1 MKRVFCIFIYV
12 VFSILKGVSAE
23 MPDTLNHYGL
33 QAVEIRGKRL
43 RSQLREI
50 EGTSIISM
58 SLMDEMPH
66 ILGNADPLHYAQLL
80 PGVQTNSEYDAG
92 LHIQGCDN
100 SHNYVSLGG
109 APIYNAAHL
118 LGFFSIFN
126 AGHFTE
132 MSLQKSPVSA
142 SFPNRLGGRVDML
155 TPTWLAAEDSLSVGA
170 VHGELSVGP
179 MSSQGTLRLPVG
191 KRSLL
196 LLSARTAYLNLLYS
210 KWLEVDGDEVKYDFS
225 DYNLSYI
232 TQLDDANVLKF
243 EGYWGYDNMK
253 IGQASHGLQ
262 GKLKWNNTMAAL
274 HWYSRSKDGLEE
286 RKKDW
291 SMEQMVYYSRYAN
304 RLNVDEY
311 SFQVGMRSFIFDLG
325 YKGNFSWG
333 RWSVGAEVIRHQLLP
348 QDVGITGNLA
358 NYQTNAQHQQATE
371 TSAYLQYCQPLGEK
385 LLMEM
390 GARVSGYH
398 CQKSFYRVMPH
409 LKFNYDL
416 SQSAKLNLNLGI
428 RNQYLFQTGFSSAG
442 LPTEFWFAADQ
453 NHRPQYAYHAALQ
466 GEFWFAEKEYRLSV
480 ETYYKWLM
488 NQIENNS
495 NMFDILFSS
504 YSFDGSLLHGKGYN
518 YGLNLLLEKRRGKL
532 TGWLSGSLGRAMR
545 KFDGE
550 QYQGWYPAGHE
561 RIYELNAVATY
572 RINRRVS
579 LGTTY
584 VLASGTPYTKVNYA
598 YLMSGNLVTEY
609 GPHNGGRVK
618 PYMRLD
624 LSASYDFATK
634 GSIRSG
640 INFSLYNVTMHGN
653 DLFYRIKVYDNHVR
667 YNGFKFLMPI
677 MPSLNYYCKF

>member
-12 VFSILKGVSAE
+12 VFGILKGVSAE
-23 MPDTLNHYGL
+23 MTDTLNHYGL
-33 QAVEIRGKRL
+33 QDVEIRGKRL

-109 APIYNAAHL
+109 APVYNAAHL

-196 LLSARTAYLNLLYS
+196 LLSARAAYLNLLYS

-243 EGYWGYDNMK
+243 EGYWGYDKMK
-253 IGQASHGLQ
+253 VGQASHGLQ
-262 GKLKWNNTMAAL
+262 GKLKWNNTMVAL
-274 HWYSRSKDGLEE
+274 HWYSRSNDGLEE

-325 YKGNFSWG
+325 YKGNFSCG

-358 NYQTNAQHQQATE
+358 NYQTDAQHQQATE
-371 TSAYLQYCQPLGEK
+371 TSAYLQYCQPLGEN
-385 LLMEM
+385 LLMEL

-677 MPSLNYYCKF
+677 MPSINYYCKF

>member
-12 VFSILKGVSAE
+12 VFGILKGVSAE
-23 MPDTLNHYGL
+23 MTDTLNHYGL
-33 QAVEIRGKRL
+33 QDVEIRGKRL

-109 APIYNAAHL
+109 APVYNAAHL

-179 MSSQGTLRLPVG
+179 MSSQGTLRLPIG

-196 LLSARTAYLNLLYS
+196 LLSARAAYLNLLYS

-232 TQLDDANVLKF
+232 TQLDDANVLKI
-243 EGYWGYDNMK
+243 EGYWGYDKMK

-274 HWYSRSKDGLEE
+274 HWYSRSKHGENE
-286 RKKDW
+286 GRKDW
-291 SMEQMVYYSRYAN
+291 LMEQMVYYSRYAN
-304 RLNVDEY
+304 RLNLNEY
-311 SFQVGMRSFIFDLG
+311 SFQLGMRSFIFDLG
-325 YKGNFSWG
+325 YKGNFSCG
-333 RWSVGAEVIRHQLLP
+333 RWRMGAEVVRHQLLP
-348 QDVGITGNLA
+348 QDIGISGNLA
-358 NYQTNAQHQQATE
+358 NYQTDTQHQQSMEA
-371 TSAYLQYCQPLGEK
+371 SAYLQYCQPLGEN
-385 LLMEM
+385 LLMEL

-532 TGWLSGSLGRAMR
+532 TGWLSASLGRAMR
-545 KFDGE
+545 KFDGA

-624 LSASYDFATK
+624 LSVSYDLATK
-634 GSIRSG
+634 GKVRSG

-677 MPSLNYYCKF
+677 MPSINYYCKF

>member
-12 VFSILKGVSAE
+12 VFGILKGVSAE
-23 MPDTLNHYGL
+23 MTDTLNHYGL

-109 APIYNAAHL
+109 APVYNAAHL

-179 MSSQGTLRLPVG
+179 MSSQGTLRLPIG

-196 LLSARTAYLNLLYS
+196 LLSARAAYLNLLYS

-232 TQLDDANVLKF
+232 TQLDDANVLKI

-274 HWYSRSKDGLEE
+274 HWYSRSKHGENE
-286 RKKDW
+286 RRKNW
-291 SMEQMVYYSRYAN
+291 QMEQMVYYSRYAN
-304 RLNVDEY
+304 RLNLNEY

-325 YKGNFSWG
+325 YKGNFSLG
-333 RWSVGAEVIRHQLLP
+333 RWRMGAEVVRHQLLP
-348 QDVGITGNLA
+348 QDIGITGNLA
-358 NYQTNAQHQQATE
+358 NYQTDAHHQLATE
-371 TSAYLQYCQPLGEK
+371 ASVYLQYCQPLGEN
-385 LLMEM
+385 LLMEL

-416 SQSAKLNLNLGI
+416 SPSAKLNLNLGI

-442 LPTEFWFAADQ
+442 LPTEFWFAANQ
-453 NHRPQYAYHAALQ
+453 NHRPQYACHAALQ

-579 LGTTY
+579 LGSTY

-609 GPHNGGRVK
+609 GPHNGDRVK

-624 LSASYDFATK
+624 LSVSYDFATK
-634 GSIRSG
+634 GKVRSG

-667 YNGFKFLMPI
+667 YNAFKFLMPI
-677 MPSLNYYCKF
+677 MPSINYYCKF

>member
-1 MKRVFCIFIYV
+1 MKRVSCIFIYV
-12 VFSILKGVSAE
+12 VFGILKGVSAE
-23 MPDTLNHYGL
+23 MTDTLNHYGL
-33 QAVEIRGKRL
+33 QTVEIRGKRL

-50 EGTSIISM
+50 EGSSIISM

-132 MSLQKSPVSA
+132 MSLLKSPVSA

-155 TPTWLAAEDSLSVGA
+155 TPTWLAAEDSLWTGA

-179 MSSQGTLRLPVG
+179 MSSQGTLRFPVG

-196 LLSARTAYLNLLYS
+196 LLSARAAYLNLLYS

-232 TQLDDANVLKF
+232 TQLDDANVLKI

-262 GKLKWNNTMAAL
+262 GKLKWDNTMAAL
-274 HWYSRSKDGLEE
+274 HWYSRSKNGLDE
-286 RKKDW
+286 RGKVW

-333 RWSVGAEVIRHQLLP
+333 RWRMGAEVVRHQLLP
-348 QDVGITGNLA
+348 QDIGITGNLA
-358 NYQTNAQHQQATE
+358 NYQTDAQHQQAAE
-371 TSAYLQYCQPLGEK
+371 TSAYLQYSQPLGEK

-409 LKFNYDL
+409 LKFNCDL
-416 SQSAKLNLNLGI
+416 SPSAKLNLNLGI

-442 LPTEFWFAADQ
+442 LPTEFWFAADK
-453 NHRPQYAYHAALQ
+453 NHRPQYACHAALQ

-545 KFDGE
+545 KFDGA

-579 LGTTY
+579 LGATY
-584 VLASGTPYTKVNYA
+584 VLASGTPYTNVNYA

-609 GPHNGGRVK
+609 GPHNGSRVK

-624 LSASYDFATK
+624 LSVSYDFATK
-634 GSIRSG
+634 GSVRSG

-667 YNGFKFLMPI
+667 YNAFKFLMPI
-677 MPSLNYYCKF
+677 MPSINYYCKF

>member
-12 VFSILKGVSAE
+12 VFGILKGVSAE
-23 MPDTLNHYGL
+23 MTDTLNHYGL

-109 APIYNAAHL
+109 APVYNAAHL

-155 TPTWLAAEDSLSVGA
+155 TPTWLAAEDSLWMGG

-179 MSSQGTLRLPVG
+179 MSSQGTLRLPIS

-196 LLSARTAYLNLLYS
+196 LLSARAAYLNLLYS

-232 TQLDDANVLKF
+232 TQLDDANVLKI
-243 EGYWGYDNMK
+243 EGYWGYDKMK
-253 IGQASHGLQ
+253 IGQASYGLQ
-262 GKLKWNNTMAAL
+262 GKLKWDNTMAAL
-274 HWYSRSKDGLEE
+274 HWYSRSKDGLNEGG
-286 RKKDW
+286 KDW

-304 RLNVDEY
+304 RLNVGEY

-333 RWSVGAEVIRHQLLP
+333 RWRMGAEVVRHQLLP
-348 QDVGITGNLA
+348 QDIGITGNLA
-358 NYQTNAQHQQATE
+358 NYQTDAHHQLATE
-371 TSAYLQYCQPLGEK
+371 ASVYLQYCQPLGEK

-416 SQSAKLNLNLGI
+416 SPSAKLNLNLGI

-442 LPTEFWFAADQ
+442 LPTEFWFAANQ

-466 GEFWFAEKEYRLSV
+466 GEFWFAEKKYRLSV

-579 LGTTY
+579 LGSTY

-609 GPHNGGRVK
+609 GPHNGDRVK

-624 LSASYDFATK
+624 LSVSYDFATK
-634 GSIRSG
+634 GKVRSG

-667 YNGFKFLMPI
+667 YNAFKFLMPI
-677 MPSLNYYCKF
+677 MPSINYYCKF

>member
-12 VFSILKGVSAE
+12 VFGILKGVSAE
-23 MPDTLNHYGL
+23 MTDTLNHYGL

-43 RSQLREI
+43 RSPLREI
-50 EGTSIISM
+50 EGSSIISM
-58 SLMDEMPH
+58 SFMDEMPH

-109 APIYNAAHL
+109 APVYNAAHL

-196 LLSARTAYLNLLYS
+196 LLSARAAYLNLLYS

-232 TQLDDANVLKF
+232 TQLDDANVLKI

-253 IGQASHGLQ
+253 IGQASYGLQ
-262 GKLKWNNTMAAL
+262 GKLKWDNTMAAL
-274 HWYSRSKDGLEE
+274 HWYSRSKDGLNEGG
-286 RKKDW
+286 KDW

-304 RLNVDEY
+304 RLNVGEY

-333 RWSVGAEVIRHQLLP
+333 RWRMGAEVVRHQLLP
-348 QDVGITGNLA
+348 QDIGITGNLA
-358 NYQTNAQHQQATE
+358 NYQTDAHHQLATE
-371 TSAYLQYCQPLGEK
+371 ASVYLQYCQPLGEK

-416 SQSAKLNLNLGI
+416 SPSAKLNLNLGI

-442 LPTEFWFAADQ
+442 LPTEFWFAANQ

-550 QYQGWYPAGHE
+550 QYQEWYPAGHE

-579 LGTTY
+579 LGSTY

-609 GPHNGGRVK
+609 GPHNGDRVK

-624 LSASYDFATK
+624 LSVSYDFATK
-634 GSIRSG
+634 GKVRSG

-667 YNGFKFLMPI
+667 YNAFKFLMPI
-677 MPSLNYYCKF
+677 MPSINYYCKF

>member
-12 VFSILKGVSAE
+12 VFGILKGVSAE
-23 MPDTLNHYGL
+23 MTDTLNHYGL

-155 TPTWLAAEDSLSVGA
+155 TPTWLAAEDSLWMGG

-196 LLSARTAYLNLLYS
+196 LLSARAAYLNLLYS

-232 TQLDDANVLKF
+232 TQLDDANVLKI

-253 IGQASHGLQ
+253 IGQASYGLQ

-274 HWYSRSKDGLEE
+274 HWYSRSKDGLNEGG
-286 RKKDW
+286 KDW

-304 RLNVDEY
+304 RLNVGEY

-325 YKGNFSWG
+325 YKGNFSLG
-333 RWSVGAEVIRHQLLP
+333 RWRMGAEVVRHQLLP
-348 QDVGITGNLA
+348 QDIGITGNLA
-358 NYQTNAQHQQATE
+358 NYQTDAHHQLATE
-371 TSAYLQYCQPLGEK
+371 ASAYLQYCQPLGEN
-385 LLMEM
+385 LLMEL

-453 NHRPQYAYHAALQ
+453 NHRPQYACHAALQ

-550 QYQGWYPAGHE
+550 QYQGWFPAGHE
-561 RIYELNAVATY
+561 RIYELNTVATY

-579 LGTTY
+579 LGATY
-584 VLASGTPYTKVNYA
+584 VLASGTPYTNVNYA

-609 GPHNGGRVK
+609 GPHNGSRVK

-624 LSASYDFATK
+624 LSVSYDFATK
-634 GSIRSG
+634 GSVRSG

-667 YNGFKFLMPI
+667 YNAFKFLMPI
-677 MPSLNYYCKF
+677 MPSINYYCKF

>member
-12 VFSILKGVSAE
+12 VFGILKGVSAE
-23 MPDTLNHYGL
+23 MTDTLNHYGL

-43 RSQLREI
+43 RSPLREI
-50 EGTSIISM
+50 EGSSIISM
-58 SLMDEMPH
+58 SFMDEMPH

-179 MSSQGTLRLPVG
+179 MSSQGTLRLPIG

-196 LLSARTAYLNLLYS
+196 LLSARAAYLNLLYS

-232 TQLDDANVLKF
+232 TQLDDANVLKI
-243 EGYWGYDNMK
+243 EGYWGYDKMK

-274 HWYSRSKDGLEE
+274 HWYSRSKHGENE
-286 RKKDW
+286 RRKNW
-291 SMEQMVYYSRYAN
+291 QMEQMVYYSRYAN
-304 RLNVDEY
+304 RLNVGEY

-333 RWSVGAEVIRHQLLP
+333 RWRMGAEVVRHQLLP
-348 QDVGITGNLA
+348 QDIGISGNLA
-358 NYQTNAQHQQATE
+358 NYQTDTQHQLATE
-371 TSAYLQYCQPLGEK
+371 ASAYLQYCQPLGEN
-385 LLMEM
+385 LLMEL

-416 SQSAKLNLNLGI
+416 SPSAKLNLNLGI

-442 LPTEFWFAADQ
+442 LPTEFWFAANQ

-579 LGTTY
+579 LGSTY

-609 GPHNGGRVK
+609 GPHNGDRVK

-624 LSASYDFATK
+624 LSVSYDFATK
-634 GSIRSG
+634 GKVRRG

-667 YNGFKFLMPI
+667 YNAFKFLMPI
-677 MPSLNYYCKF
+677 MPSINYYCKF

>member
-12 VFSILKGVSAE
+12 VFGILKGVSAE
-23 MPDTLNHYGL
+23 MTDTLNHYGL
-33 QAVEIRGKRL
+33 QAVEIRGKLL

-109 APIYNAAHL
+109 APVYNAAHL

-126 AGHFTE
+126 AGHFSE

-155 TPTWLAAEDSLSVGA
+155 TPTWLAAEDSLSVGT

-179 MSSQGTLRLPVG
+179 MSSQGTLRLPIG

-196 LLSARTAYLNLLYS
+196 LLSARAAYLNLLYS

-232 TQLDDANVLKF
+232 TQLDDANVLKI
-243 EGYWGYDNMK
+243 EGYWGYDKMK

-274 HWYSRSKDGLEE
+274 HWYSRSKHGENE
-286 RKKDW
+286 RRKNW
-291 SMEQMVYYSRYAN
+291 QMEQMVYYSRYAN
-304 RLNVDEY
+304 RLNVGEY

-333 RWSVGAEVIRHQLLP
+333 RWRMGAEVVRHQLLP
-348 QDVGITGNLA
+348 QDIGITGNLA
-358 NYQTNAQHQQATE
+358 NYQTDAHHQLATE
-371 TSAYLQYCQPLGEK
+371 ASVYLQYCQPLGEN
-385 LLMEM
+385 LLMEL

-416 SQSAKLNLNLGI
+416 SPSAKLNLNLGI

-442 LPTEFWFAADQ
+442 LPTEFWFAANQ

-579 LGTTY
+579 LGSTY

-609 GPHNGGRVK
+609 GPHNGDRVK

-624 LSASYDFATK
+624 LSVSYDFATK
-634 GSIRSG
+634 GKVRSG

-667 YNGFKFLMPI
+667 YNAFKFLMPI
-677 MPSLNYYCKF
+677 MPSINYYCKF

>member
-12 VFSILKGVSAE
+12 VFGILKGVSAE
-23 MPDTLNHYGL
+23 MTDTLNHYGL

-66 ILGNADPLHYAQLL
+66 ILGTADPLHYAQLL

-109 APIYNAAHL
+109 APVYNAAHL

-126 AGHFTE
+126 AGHFSE

-155 TPTWLAAEDSLSVGA
+155 TPTWLAAEDSLSVGT

-179 MSSQGTLRLPVG
+179 MSSQGTLRLPIS

-196 LLSARTAYLNLLYS
+196 LLSARAAYLNLLYS

-232 TQLDDANVLKF
+232 TQLDDANVLKI
-243 EGYWGYDNMK
+243 EGYWGYDKMK

-274 HWYSRSKDGLEE
+274 HWYSRSKHGENE
-286 RKKDW
+286 RRKNW
-291 SMEQMVYYSRYAN
+291 QMEQMVYYSRYAN
-304 RLNVDEY
+304 RLNLNEY
-311 SFQVGMRSFIFDLG
+311 SFQVGMRSFVFDLG

-333 RWSVGAEVIRHQLLP
+333 RWRMGAEVVRHQLLP
-348 QDVGITGNLA
+348 QDIGISGNLA
-358 NYQTNAQHQQATE
+358 NYQTDTQHQLATE
-371 TSAYLQYCQPLGEK
+371 ASAYLQYCQPLGEN
-385 LLMEM
+385 LLMEL

-416 SQSAKLNLNLGI
+416 SPSAKLNLNLGI

-442 LPTEFWFAADQ
+442 LPTEFWFAANQ

-550 QYQGWYPAGHE
+550 QYQKWYPAGHE

-579 LGTTY
+579 LGSTY

-609 GPHNGGRVK
+609 GPHNGDRVK

-624 LSASYDFATK
+624 LSVSYDFATK
-634 GSIRSG
+634 GSVRSG

-667 YNGFKFLMPI
+667 YNAFKFLMPI
-677 MPSLNYYCKF
+677 MPSINYYCKF

>member
-12 VFSILKGVSAE
+12 VFGILKGVSAE
-23 MPDTLNHYGL
+23 MTDTLNHYGL
-33 QAVEIRGKRL
+33 QDVEIRGKRL

-109 APIYNAAHL
+109 APVYNAAHL

-179 MSSQGTLRLPVG
+179 MSSQGTLRLPIG

-196 LLSARTAYLNLLYS
+196 LLSARAAYLNLLYS

-232 TQLDDANVLKF
+232 TQLDDANVLKI
-243 EGYWGYDNMK
+243 EGYWGYDKMK

-274 HWYSRSKDGLEE
+274 HWYSRSKHGENE
-286 RKKDW
+286 RRKNW
-291 SMEQMVYYSRYAN
+291 QMEQMVYYSRYAN
-304 RLNVDEY
+304 RLNLNEY

-325 YKGNFSWG
+325 YKGNFSCE
-333 RWSVGAEVIRHQLLP
+333 RWSMGAEVVRHQLLP
-348 QDVGITGNLA
+348 QDIGISGNLA
-358 NYQTNAQHQQATE
+358 NYQTDTQHQQSMEA
-371 TSAYLQYCQPLGEK
+371 SAYLQYCQPLGEN
-385 LLMEM
+385 LLMEL

-453 NHRPQYAYHAALQ
+453 NHRPQYACHAALQ

-579 LGTTY
+579 LGSTY

-609 GPHNGGRVK
+609 GPHNGDRVK

-624 LSASYDFATK
+624 LSVSYDFATK
-634 GSIRSG
+634 GKVRSG

-667 YNGFKFLMPI
+667 YNAFKFLMPI
-677 MPSLNYYCKF
+677 MPSINYYCKF

>member
-12 VFSILKGVSAE
+12 VFGILKGVSAE
-23 MPDTLNHYGL
+23 MTDTLNHYGL

-109 APIYNAAHL
+109 APVYNAAHL

-126 AGHFTE
+126 AGHFSE

-179 MSSQGTLRLPVG
+179 MSSQGTLRLPIG

-196 LLSARTAYLNLLYS
+196 LLSARAAYLNLLYS

-232 TQLDDANVLKF
+232 TQLDDANVLKI

-253 IGQASHGLQ
+253 IGQASYGLQ
-262 GKLKWNNTMAAL
+262 GKLKWDNTMAAL
-274 HWYSRSKDGLEE
+274 HWYSRSKDGLNEGG
-286 RKKDW
+286 KDW

-304 RLNVDEY
+304 RLNVGEY

-325 YKGNFSWG
+325 YKGNFSLG
-333 RWSVGAEVIRHQLLP
+333 RWRMGAEVVRHQLLP
-348 QDVGITGNLA
+348 QDIGITGNLA
-358 NYQTNAQHQQATE
+358 NYQTDAHHQLATE
-371 TSAYLQYCQPLGEK
+371 ASVYLQYCQPLGEN
-385 LLMEM
+385 LLMEL

-416 SQSAKLNLNLGI
+416 SPSAKLNLNLGI

-442 LPTEFWFAADQ
+442 LPTEFWFAANQ

-579 LGTTY
+579 LGSTY

-609 GPHNGGRVK
+609 GPHNGDRVK

-624 LSASYDFATK
+624 LSVSYDFATK
-634 GSIRSG
+634 GKVRSG

-667 YNGFKFLMPI
+667 YNAFKFLMPI
-677 MPSLNYYCKF
+677 MPSINYYCKF

>member
-12 VFSILKGVSAE
+12 VFGILKGVSAE
-23 MPDTLNHYGL
+23 MTDTLNHYGL

-109 APIYNAAHL
+109 APVYNAAHL

-126 AGHFTE
+126 AGHFSE

-155 TPTWLAAEDSLSVGA
+155 TPTWLAAEDSLSVGT

-179 MSSQGTLRLPVG
+179 MSSQGTLRLPIS

-196 LLSARTAYLNLLYS
+196 LLSARAAYLNLLYS

-232 TQLDDANVLKF
+232 TQLDDANVLKI

-253 IGQASHGLQ
+253 IGQASYGLQ
-262 GKLKWNNTMAAL
+262 GKLKWDNTMAAL
-274 HWYSRSKDGLEE
+274 HWYSRSKDGLNEGG
-286 RKKDW
+286 KDW

-304 RLNVDEY
+304 RLNVGEY

-333 RWSVGAEVIRHQLLP
+333 RWRMGAEVVRHQLLP
-348 QDVGITGNLA
+348 QDIGITGNLA
-358 NYQTNAQHQQATE
+358 NYQTDAHHQLATE
-371 TSAYLQYCQPLGEK
+371 ASVYLQYCQPLGEK

-416 SQSAKLNLNLGI
+416 SPSAKLNLNLGI

-442 LPTEFWFAADQ
+442 LPTEFWFAADK

-550 QYQGWYPAGHE
+550 QYQEWYPAGHE

-579 LGTTY
+579 LGSTY

-609 GPHNGGRVK
+609 GPHNGDRVK

-624 LSASYDFATK
+624 LSVSYDFATK
-634 GSIRSG
+634 GKVRSG

-667 YNGFKFLMPI
+667 YNAFKFLMPI
-677 MPSLNYYCKF
+677 MPSINYYCKF

>member
-12 VFSILKGVSAE
+12 VFGILKGVSAE
-23 MPDTLNHYGL
+23 MTDTLNHYGL

-109 APIYNAAHL
+109 APVYNAAHL

-179 MSSQGTLRLPVG
+179 MSSQGTLRLPIG

-196 LLSARTAYLNLLYS
+196 LLSARAAYLNLLYS

-232 TQLDDANVLKF
+232 TQLDDANVLKI

-253 IGQASHGLQ
+253 IGQASYGLQ
-262 GKLKWNNTMAAL
+262 GKLKWDNTMAAL
-274 HWYSRSKDGLEE
+274 HWYSRSKDGLNEGG
-286 RKKDW
+286 KDW

-304 RLNVDEY
+304 RLSVGEY

-333 RWSVGAEVIRHQLLP
+333 RWRMGAEVVRHQLLP
-348 QDVGITGNLA
+348 QDIGISGNLA
-358 NYQTNAQHQQATE
+358 NYQTDTQHQQSMEA
-371 TSAYLQYCQPLGEK
+371 SAYLQYCQPLGEN
-385 LLMEM
+385 LLMEL

-416 SQSAKLNLNLGI
+416 SPSAKLNLNLGI

-550 QYQGWYPAGHE
+550 QYQEWYPAGHE

-579 LGTTY
+579 LGATY

-609 GPHNGGRVK
+609 GPHNGDRVK

-624 LSASYDFATK
+624 LSVSYDFATK
-634 GSIRSG
+634 GSVRSG

-667 YNGFKFLMPI
+667 YNAFKFLMPI
-677 MPSLNYYCKF
+677 MPSINYYCKF

>member
-1 MKRVFCIFIYV
+1 MT
-12 VFSILKGVSAE
+12 
-23 MPDTLNHYGL
+23 DTLNHYGL

-196 LLSARTAYLNLLYS
+196 LLSARAAYLNLLYS

-274 HWYSRSKDGLEE
+274 HWNSRSKDGLEE

-371 TSAYLQYCQPLGEK
+371 TSAYLQYCQPLGEN
-385 LLMEM
+385 LLMEL

>member
-12 VFSILKGVSAE
+12 VFGMLKGVSAE
-23 MPDTLNHYGL
+23 MTDTLNHYGL
-33 QAVEIRGKRL
+33 QTVEIRGKRL
-43 RSQLREI
+43 RSPLREI
-50 EGTSIISM
+50 EGSSIISM
-58 SLMDEMPH
+58 SFMDEMPH

-109 APIYNAAHL
+109 APVYNAAHL

-196 LLSARTAYLNLLYS
+196 LLSARAAYLNLLYS

-232 TQLDDANVLKF
+232 TQLDDANVLKI

-253 IGQASHGLQ
+253 IGQASYGLQ
-262 GKLKWNNTMAAL
+262 GKLKWDNTMAAL
-274 HWYSRSKDGLEE
+274 HWYSRSKDGLNEGG
-286 RKKDW
+286 KDW

-304 RLNVDEY
+304 RLNVGEY

-333 RWSVGAEVIRHQLLP
+333 RWRMGAEVVRHQLLP
-348 QDVGITGNLA
+348 QDIGITGNLA
-358 NYQTNAQHQQATE
+358 NYQTDAHHQLATE
-371 TSAYLQYCQPLGEK
+371 ASVYLQYCQPLGEK

-416 SQSAKLNLNLGI
+416 SPSAKLNLNLGI

-442 LPTEFWFAADQ
+442 LPTEFWFAADK

-545 KFDGE
+545 KFDGA

-579 LGTTY
+579 LGSTY
-584 VLASGTPYTKVNYA
+584 VLASGTPYTNVNYA

-609 GPHNGGRVK
+609 GPHNGSRVK

-624 LSASYDFATK
+624 LSVSYDFATK
-634 GSIRSG
+634 GSVRSG

-667 YNGFKFLMPI
+667 YNAFKFLMPI
-677 MPSLNYYCKF
+677 MPSINYYCKF

>member
-1 MKRVFCIFIYV
+1 MKRVFCILIYV
-12 VFSILKGVSAE
+12 VFGILKGVSAE
-23 MPDTLNHYGL
+23 MTDTLNHYGL
-33 QAVEIRGKRL
+33 QTVEIRGKRL
-43 RSQLREI
+43 RSPLREI
-50 EGTSIISM
+50 EGSSIISM
-58 SLMDEMPH
+58 SFMDEMPH

-132 MSLQKSPVSA
+132 MSLLKSPVSA

-155 TPTWLAAEDSLSVGA
+155 TPTWLAAEDSLWTGA

-196 LLSARTAYLNLLYS
+196 LLSARAAYLNLLYS

-262 GKLKWNNTMAAL
+262 GKLKWDNTMAAL
-274 HWYSRSKDGLEE
+274 HWYSRSKDGLDE
-286 RKKDW
+286 RGKVW

-333 RWSVGAEVIRHQLLP
+333 RWRMGAEVVRHQLLP
-348 QDVGITGNLA
+348 QDIGITGNLA
-358 NYQTNAQHQQATE
+358 NYQTDAHHQLATE
-371 TSAYLQYCQPLGEK
+371 ASVYLQYCQPLGEK

-409 LKFNYDL
+409 LKFNCDL
-416 SQSAKLNLNLGI
+416 SPSAKLNLNLGI
-428 RNQYLFQTGFSSAG
+428 RNQYLFQTGFSSSG
-442 LPTEFWFAADQ
+442 LPTEFWFAADK
-453 NHRPQYAYHAALQ
+453 NHRPQYACHAALQ

-532 TGWLSGSLGRAMR
+532 TGWLSGSWGRAMR
-545 KFDGE
+545 KFDGA

-579 LGTTY
+579 LGSTY
-584 VLASGTPYTKVNYA
+584 VLASGTPYTNVNYA

-609 GPHNGGRVK
+609 GPHNGSRVK

-624 LSASYDFATK
+624 LSVSYGFATK
-634 GSIRSG
+634 GSVRSG

-667 YNGFKFLMPI
+667 YNAFKFLMPI
-677 MPSLNYYCKF
+677 MPSINYYCKF

>member
-12 VFSILKGVSAE
+12 VFGILKGVSAE
-23 MPDTLNHYGL
+23 MTDTLNHYGL
-33 QAVEIRGKRL
+33 QTVEIRGKRL

-109 APIYNAAHL
+109 APVYNAAHL

-126 AGHFTE
+126 AGHFSE

-196 LLSARTAYLNLLYS
+196 LLSARAAYLNLLYS

-416 SQSAKLNLNLGI
+416 SPSAKLNLNLGI

-453 NHRPQYAYHAALQ
+453 NHRPQYACHAALQ

-579 LGTTY
+579 LGSTY

-609 GPHNGGRVK
+609 GPHNGDRVK

-624 LSASYDFATK
+624 LSVSYDFATK
-634 GSIRSG
+634 GSVRSG

>member
-12 VFSILKGVSAE
+12 VFGILKGVSAE
-23 MPDTLNHYGL
+23 MTDTLNHYGL
-33 QAVEIRGKRL
+33 QTVEIRGKRL
-43 RSQLREI
+43 RSPLREI
-50 EGTSIISM
+50 EGSSIISM
-58 SLMDEMPH
+58 SFMDEMPH

-126 AGHFTE
+126 AGHFSE

-155 TPTWLAAEDSLSVGA
+155 TPTWLAAEDSLWTGA

-196 LLSARTAYLNLLYS
+196 LLSARAAYLNLLYS

-253 IGQASHGLQ
+253 IGQASYGLL
-262 GKLKWNNTMAAL
+262 GKLKWDNTMAAL
-274 HWYSRSKDGLEE
+274 HWYSRSKDGLDE
-286 RKKDW
+286 RGKVW

-333 RWSVGAEVIRHQLLP
+333 RWRMGAEVVRHQLLP
-348 QDVGITGNLA
+348 QDIGITGNLA
-358 NYQTNAQHQQATE
+358 NYQTDAHHQLATE
-371 TSAYLQYCQPLGEK
+371 ASVYLQYCQPLGEK

-409 LKFNYDL
+409 LKLNYVL

-442 LPTEFWFAADQ
+442 LPTEFWFAADK
-453 NHRPQYAYHAALQ
+453 NHRPQYACHAALQ

-532 TGWLSGSLGRAMR
+532 TGWLSGSWGRAMR
-545 KFDGE
+545 KFDGA

-579 LGTTY
+579 LGATY
-584 VLASGTPYTKVNYA
+584 VLASGTPYTNVNYA

-609 GPHNGGRVK
+609 GPHNGSRVK

-624 LSASYDFATK
+624 LSVSYDFATK
-634 GSIRSG
+634 GSVRSG

-667 YNGFKFLMPI
+667 YNAFKFLMPI
-677 MPSLNYYCKF
+677 MPSINYYCKF

>member
-1 MKRVFCIFIYV
+1 MKRVFCILIYV
-12 VFSILKGVSAE
+12 VLGILKSVSAE
-23 MPDTLNHYGL
+23 MTDTLNHYGL
-33 QAVEIRGKRL
+33 QTVEIRGKRL
-43 RSQLREI
+43 RSPLREI
-50 EGTSIISM
+50 EGSSIISM
-58 SLMDEMPH
+58 SFMDEMPH

-155 TPTWLAAEDSLSVGA
+155 TPTWLAAEDSLWTGA

-196 LLSARTAYLNLLYS
+196 LLSARAAYLNLLYS

-232 TQLDDANVLKF
+232 TQLDDANVLKI

-253 IGQASHGLQ
+253 IGQASYGLQ
-262 GKLKWNNTMAAL
+262 GKLKWDNTMAAL
-274 HWYSRSKDGLEE
+274 HWYSRSKDGLNEGG
-286 RKKDW
+286 KDW

-304 RLNVDEY
+304 RLNVGEY

-333 RWSVGAEVIRHQLLP
+333 RWRMGAEVVRHQLLP
-348 QDVGITGNLA
+348 QDIGITGNLA
-358 NYQTNAQHQQATE
+358 NYQTDAHHQLATE
-371 TSAYLQYCQPLGEK
+371 ASAYLQYCQPLGEN
-385 LLMEM
+385 LLMEL

-416 SQSAKLNLNLGI
+416 SPSAKLNLNLGI

-453 NHRPQYAYHAALQ
+453 NHRPQYACHAALQ

-579 LGTTY
+579 LGSTY

-609 GPHNGGRVK
+609 GPHNGSRVK

-624 LSASYDFATK
+624 LSVSYDFATK
-634 GSIRSG
+634 GSVRSG

-667 YNGFKFLMPI
+667 YNAFKFLMPI
-677 MPSLNYYCKF
+677 MPSINYYCKF

>member
-12 VFSILKGVSAE
+12 VFGMLKGVSAE
-23 MPDTLNHYGL
+23 MTDTLNHYGL
-33 QAVEIRGKRL
+33 QTVEIRGKRL
-43 RSQLREI
+43 RSPLREI
-50 EGTSIISM
+50 EGSSIISM
-58 SLMDEMPH
+58 SFMDEMPH

-109 APIYNAAHL
+109 APVYNAAHL

-126 AGHFTE
+126 AGHFSE

-155 TPTWLAAEDSLSVGA
+155 TPTWLAAEDSLSVGT

-196 LLSARTAYLNLLYS
+196 LLSARAAYLNLLYS

-232 TQLDDANVLKF
+232 TQLDDANVLKI

-253 IGQASHGLQ
+253 IGQASYGLQ
-262 GKLKWNNTMAAL
+262 GKLKWDNTMAAL
-274 HWYSRSKDGLEE
+274 HWYSRSKDGLNEGG
-286 RKKDW
+286 KDW

-304 RLNVDEY
+304 RLNVGEY

-333 RWSVGAEVIRHQLLP
+333 RWRMGAEVVRHQLLP
-348 QDVGITGNLA
+348 QDIGITGNLA
-358 NYQTNAQHQQATE
+358 NYQTDAHHQLATE
-371 TSAYLQYCQPLGEK
+371 ASVYLQYCQPLGEK

-416 SQSAKLNLNLGI
+416 SPSAKLNLNLGI

-442 LPTEFWFAADQ
+442 LPTEFWFAADK

-545 KFDGE
+545 KFDGA

-579 LGTTY
+579 LGSTY

-609 GPHNGGRVK
+609 GPHNGDRVK

-624 LSASYDFATK
+624 LSVSYDFATK
-634 GSIRSG
+634 GKVRSG

-667 YNGFKFLMPI
+667 YNAFKFLMPI
-677 MPSLNYYCKF
+677 MPSINYYCKF

>member
-12 VFSILKGVSAE
+12 VLGILKSVSAE
-23 MPDTLNHYGL
+23 MTDTLNHYGL
-33 QAVEIRGKRL
+33 QTVEIRGKRL

-109 APIYNAAHL
+109 APVYNAAHL

-126 AGHFTE
+126 AGHFSE

-179 MSSQGTLRLPVG
+179 MSSQGTLRLPIS

-196 LLSARTAYLNLLYS
+196 LLSARAAYLNLLYS

-232 TQLDDANVLKF
+232 TQLDDANVLKI

-253 IGQASHGLQ
+253 IGQASYGLQ
-262 GKLKWNNTMAAL
+262 GKLKWDNTMAAL
-274 HWYSRSKDGLEE
+274 HWYSRSKDGLNEGG
-286 RKKDW
+286 KDW

-304 RLNVDEY
+304 RLNVGEY

-333 RWSVGAEVIRHQLLP
+333 RWRMGAEVVRHQLLP
-348 QDVGITGNLA
+348 QDIGITGNLA
-358 NYQTNAQHQQATE
+358 NYQTDAQHQQAAE
-371 TSAYLQYCQPLGEK
+371 TSAYLQYCQPLGEN
-385 LLMEM
+385 LLMEL

-453 NHRPQYAYHAALQ
+453 NHRPQYACHAALQ

-579 LGTTY
+579 LGSTY

-609 GPHNGGRVK
+609 GPHNGDRVK

-624 LSASYDFATK
+624 LSVSYDFAMK
-634 GSIRSG
+634 GKVRSG

-667 YNGFKFLMPI
+667 YNAFKFLMPI
-677 MPSLNYYCKF
+677 MPSINYYCKF

>member
-12 VFSILKGVSAE
+12 VFGILKGVSAE
-23 MPDTLNHYGL
+23 MTDTLNHYGL
-33 QAVEIRGKRL
+33 QTVEIRGKRL
-43 RSQLREI
+43 RSPLREI
-50 EGTSIISM
+50 EGSSIISM
-58 SLMDEMPH
+58 SFMDEMPH

-109 APIYNAAHL
+109 APVYNAAHL

-179 MSSQGTLRLPVG
+179 MSSQGTLRLPIG

-196 LLSARTAYLNLLYS
+196 LLSARAAYLNLLYS

-232 TQLDDANVLKF
+232 TQLDDANVLKI

-253 IGQASHGLQ
+253 IGQASYGLQ

-274 HWYSRSKDGLEE
+274 HWYSRSKDGLNEGG
-286 RKKDW
+286 KDW

-304 RLNVDEY
+304 RLNVGEY

-333 RWSVGAEVIRHQLLP
+333 RWRMGAEVVRHQLLP
-348 QDVGITGNLA
+348 QDIGITGNLA
-358 NYQTNAQHQQATE
+358 NYQTDAHHQLATE
-371 TSAYLQYCQPLGEK
+371 ASAYLQYCQPLGEN
-385 LLMEM
+385 LLMEL

-453 NHRPQYAYHAALQ
+453 NHRPQYACHAALQ

-532 TGWLSGSLGRAMR
+532 TGWLSGSWGRAMR
-545 KFDGE
+545 KFDGA

-579 LGTTY
+579 LGSTY

-609 GPHNGGRVK
+609 GPHNGDRVK

-624 LSASYDFATK
+624 LSVSYDFATK
-634 GSIRSG
+634 GKVRSG

-667 YNGFKFLMPI
+667 YNAFKFLMPI
-677 MPSLNYYCKF
+677 MPSINYYCKF

>member
-12 VFSILKGVSAE
+12 VFGILKGVSAE
-23 MPDTLNHYGL
+23 MTDTLNHYGL
-33 QAVEIRGKRL
+33 QAVEIRGKHL

-126 AGHFTE
+126 AGHFSE

-155 TPTWLAAEDSLSVGA
+155 TPTWLAAEDNLWMGG

-179 MSSQGTLRLPVG
+179 MSSQGTLCLPVG

-196 LLSARTAYLNLLYS
+196 LLSARAAYLNLLYS

-232 TQLDDANVLKF
+232 TQLDDTNVLKF
-243 EGYWGYDNMK
+243 EGYWGYDKMK
-253 IGQASHGLQ
+253 IGQACHGLQ

-274 HWYSRSKDGLEE
+274 HWYSRSKHGENE
-286 RKKDW
+286 RRKNW
-291 SMEQMVYYSRYAN
+291 QMEQMVYYSRYAN
-304 RLNVDEY
+304 RLNVNEY

-325 YKGNFSWG
+325 YKGNFSCG
-333 RWSVGAEVIRHQLLP
+333 RWRMGAEVVRHQLLP
-348 QDVGITGNLA
+348 QDIGISGNLA
-358 NYQTNAQHQQATE
+358 NYQTDTQHQQSMEA
-371 TSAYLQYCQPLGEK
+371 SAYLQYCQPLGEN
-385 LLMEM
+385 LLMEL

-398 CQKSFYRVMPH
+398 CQKSFYRVIPH

-428 RNQYLFQTGFSSAG
+428 RNQYLF
-442 LPTEFWFAADQ
+442 
-453 NHRPQYAYHAALQ
+453 
-466 GEFWFAEKEYRLSV
+466 RLAF
-480 ETYYKWLM
+480 L
-488 NQIENNS
+488 
-495 NMFDILFSS
+495 
-504 YSFDGSLLHGKGYN
+504 
-518 YGLNLLLEKRRGKL
+518 
-532 TGWLSGSLGRAMR
+532 
-545 KFDGE
+545 
-550 QYQGWYPAGHE
+550 
-561 RIYELNAVATY
+561 
-572 RINRRVS
+572 
-579 LGTTY
+579 
-584 VLASGTPYTKVNYA
+584 
-598 YLMSGNLVTEY
+598 
-609 GPHNGGRVK
+609 
-618 PYMRLD
+618 RLD
-624 LSASYDFATK
+624 FPPNSGLLP
-634 GSIRSG
+634 IR
-640 INFSLYNVTMHGN
+640 I
-653 DLFYRIKVYDNHVR
+653 IVR
-667 YNGFKFLMPI
+667 NMPI
-677 MPSLNYYCKF
+677 MLPCKVNSGLPKRNTG

>member
-12 VFSILKGVSAE
+12 VFGILKGVSAE
-23 MPDTLNHYGL
+23 MTDTLNHYGL

-43 RSQLREI
+43 RSPLREI
-50 EGTSIISM
+50 EGSSIISM
-58 SLMDEMPH
+58 SFMDEMPH

-109 APIYNAAHL
+109 APVYNAAHL

-196 LLSARTAYLNLLYS
+196 LLSARAAYLNLLYS

-232 TQLDDANVLKF
+232 TQLDDANVLKI

-253 IGQASHGLQ
+253 IGQASYGLQ
-262 GKLKWNNTMAAL
+262 GKLKWDNTMAAL
-274 HWYSRSKDGLEE
+274 HWYSRSKDGLNEGG
-286 RKKDW
+286 KDW

-304 RLNVDEY
+304 RLNVGEY

-333 RWSVGAEVIRHQLLP
+333 RWRMGAEVVRHQLLP
-348 QDVGITGNLA
+348 QDIGITGNLA
-358 NYQTNAQHQQATE
+358 NYQTDAHHQLATE
-371 TSAYLQYCQPLGEK
+371 ASVYLQYCQPLGEN
-385 LLMEM
+385 LLMEL

-416 SQSAKLNLNLGI
+416 SPSAKLNLNLGI

-442 LPTEFWFAADQ
+442 LPTEFWFAANQ

-561 RIYELNAVATY
+561 RIYELNAVAAY

-579 LGTTY
+579 LGSTY

-609 GPHNGGRVK
+609 GPHNGDRVK

-624 LSASYDFATK
+624 LSVSYDFATK
-634 GSIRSG
+634 GKVRSG

-667 YNGFKFLMPI
+667 YNAFKFLMPI
-677 MPSLNYYCKF
+677 MPSINYYCKF

>member
-12 VFSILKGVSAE
+12 VFGILKGVSAE
-23 MPDTLNHYGL
+23 MTDTLNHYGL
-33 QAVEIRGKRL
+33 QTVEIRGKRL

-109 APIYNAAHL
+109 APVYNAAHL

-126 AGHFTE
+126 AGHFSE

-196 LLSARTAYLNLLYS
+196 LLSARAAYLNLLYS

-253 IGQASHGLQ
+253 IGQASYGLQ
-262 GKLKWNNTMAAL
+262 GKLKWDNTMAAL
-274 HWYSRSKDGLEE
+274 HWYSRSKDGLN
-286 RKKDW
+286 KGGKDW
-291 SMEQMVYYSRYAN
+291 LMEQMVYYSRYAN
-304 RLNVDEY
+304 RLNVGEY

-333 RWSVGAEVIRHQLLP
+333 RWRMGAEVVRHQLLP
-348 QDVGITGNLA
+348 QDIGITGNLA
-358 NYQTNAQHQQATE
+358 NYQTDTQHQQSMEA
-371 TSAYLQYCQPLGEK
+371 SVYLQYCQPLGEK

-416 SQSAKLNLNLGI
+416 SPSAKLNLNLGI

-453 NHRPQYAYHAALQ
+453 NHRPQYACHAALQ

-550 QYQGWYPAGHE
+550 QYQEWYPAGHE

-579 LGTTY
+579 LGSTY

-609 GPHNGGRVK
+609 GPHNGDRVK

-624 LSASYDFATK
+624 LSVSYDFATK
-634 GSIRSG
+634 GSVRSG

-667 YNGFKFLMPI
+667 YNAFKFLMPI
-677 MPSLNYYCKF
+677 MPSINYYCKF

>member
-1 MKRVFCIFIYV
+1 MKRVFCILIYV
-12 VFSILKGVSAE
+12 VFGILKGVSAE
-23 MPDTLNHYGL
+23 MTDTLNHYGL
-33 QAVEIRGKRL
+33 QTVEIRGKRL

-50 EGTSIISM
+50 EGSSIISM

-126 AGHFTE
+126 AGHFSE

-155 TPTWLAAEDSLSVGA
+155 TPTWLAAEDSLWMGG

-196 LLSARTAYLNLLYS
+196 LLSARAAYLNLLYS

-262 GKLKWNNTMAAL
+262 GKLKWDNTMAAL
-274 HWYSRSKDGLEE
+274 HWYSRSKDGLDE
-286 RKKDW
+286 RGKVW

-333 RWSVGAEVIRHQLLP
+333 RWRMGAEVVRHQLLP
-348 QDVGITGNLA
+348 QDIGITGNLA
-358 NYQTNAQHQQATE
+358 NYQTDAHHQLATE
-371 TSAYLQYCQPLGEK
+371 ASVYLQYCQPLGEK

-409 LKFNYDL
+409 LKLNYVL

-442 LPTEFWFAADQ
+442 LPTEFWFAADK
-453 NHRPQYAYHAALQ
+453 NHRPQYACHAALQ

-579 LGTTY
+579 LGSTY

-609 GPHNGGRVK
+609 GPHNGSRVK

-624 LSASYDFATK
+624 LSVSYDFATK
-634 GSIRSG
+634 GSVRSG

-667 YNGFKFLMPI
+667 YNAFKFLMPI
-677 MPSLNYYCKF
+677 MPSINYYCKF

>member
-1 MKRVFCIFIYV
+1 MKRVFCILIYV
-12 VFSILKGVSAE
+12 VFGILKSVSAE
-23 MPDTLNHYGL
+23 KTDTLNHYGL
-33 QAVEIRGKRL
+33 QTVEIRGKRL
-43 RSQLREI
+43 RSPLREI
-50 EGTSIISM
+50 EGSSFISM
-58 SLMDEMPH
+58 SFMDEMPH

-155 TPTWLAAEDSLSVGA
+155 TPTWLAAEDSLWMGG

-196 LLSARTAYLNLLYS
+196 LLSARAAYLNLLYS

-253 IGQASHGLQ
+253 IGQASYGLQ
-262 GKLKWNNTMAAL
+262 GKLKWDNTMAAL
-274 HWYSRSKDGLEE
+274 HWYSRSKDGLNEGG
-286 RKKDW
+286 KDW

-304 RLNVDEY
+304 RLNVGEY

-333 RWSVGAEVIRHQLLP
+333 RWSVGAEVVRHQLLP
-348 QDVGITGNLA
+348 QDIGITGNLA
-358 NYQTNAQHQQATE
+358 NYQTDAQHQQAAE
-371 TSAYLQYCQPLGEK
+371 TSAYLQYSQPLGEK

-409 LKFNYDL
+409 LKFNCDL
-416 SQSAKLNLNLGI
+416 SPSAKLNLNLGI
-428 RNQYLFQTGFSSAG
+428 RNQYLFQTGFSSSG
-442 LPTEFWFAADQ
+442 LPTEFWFAADK
-453 NHRPQYAYHAALQ
+453 NHRPQYAWHAALQ

-579 LGTTY
+579 LGATY
-584 VLASGTPYTKVNYA
+584 VLASGTPYTNVNYA

-609 GPHNGGRVK
+609 GPHNGSRVK

-624 LSASYDFATK
+624 LSVSYDFATK
-634 GSIRSG
+634 GSVRSG

-667 YNGFKFLMPI
+667 YNAFKFLMPI
-677 MPSLNYYCKF
+677 MPSINYYCKF

>member
-12 VFSILKGVSAE
+12 VFGILKGVSAE
-23 MPDTLNHYGL
+23 MTDTLNHYGL
-33 QAVEIRGKRL
+33 QTVEIRGKRL
-43 RSQLREI
+43 RSPLREI
-50 EGTSIISM
+50 EGSSIISM
-58 SLMDEMPH
+58 SFMDEMPH

-109 APIYNAAHL
+109 APVYNAAHL

-179 MSSQGTLRLPVG
+179 MSSQGTLRLPIG

-196 LLSARTAYLNLLYS
+196 LLSARAAYLNLLYS

-232 TQLDDANVLKF
+232 TQLDDANVLKI

-253 IGQASHGLQ
+253 IGQASYGLQ
-262 GKLKWNNTMAAL
+262 GKLKWDNTMAAL
-274 HWYSRSKDGLEE
+274 HWYSRSRHGENE
-286 RKKDW
+286 RRKNW
-291 SMEQMVYYSRYAN
+291 QMEQMVYYSHYAN
-304 RLNVDEY
+304 RLNLNEY

-333 RWSVGAEVIRHQLLP
+333 RWRMGAEVVRHQLLP
-348 QDVGITGNLA
+348 QDIGITGNLA
-358 NYQTNAQHQQATE
+358 NYQTDAHHQLATE
-371 TSAYLQYCQPLGEK
+371 ASVYLQYCQPLGEK

-409 LKFNYDL
+409 LKLNYVL

-579 LGTTY
+579 LGSTY

-609 GPHNGGRVK
+609 GPHNGSRVK

-624 LSASYDFATK
+624 LSVSYDFATK
-634 GSIRSG
+634 GSVRSG

-667 YNGFKFLMPI
+667 YNAFKFLMPI
-677 MPSLNYYCKF
+677 MPSINYYCKF

>member
-12 VFSILKGVSAE
+12 VFGILKGVSAE
-23 MPDTLNHYGL
+23 MTDTLNHYGL

-109 APIYNAAHL
+109 APVYNTAHL

-126 AGHFTE
+126 AGHFSE

-155 TPTWLAAEDSLSVGA
+155 TPTWLAAEDSLSVGT

-196 LLSARTAYLNLLYS
+196 LLSARAAYLNLLYS

-232 TQLDDANVLKF
+232 TQLDDANVLKI

-253 IGQASHGLQ
+253 IGQASYGLQ
-262 GKLKWNNTMAAL
+262 GKLKWDNTMAAL
-274 HWYSRSKDGLEE
+274 HWYSRSKDGLNEGG
-286 RKKDW
+286 KDW

-304 RLNVDEY
+304 RLNVGEY

-333 RWSVGAEVIRHQLLP
+333 RWRMGAEVVRHQLLP
-348 QDVGITGNLA
+348 QDIGITGNLA
-358 NYQTNAQHQQATE
+358 NYQTDAHHQLATE
-371 TSAYLQYCQPLGEK
+371 ASAYLQYCQPLGEN
-385 LLMEM
+385 LLMEL

-416 SQSAKLNLNLGI
+416 SPSAKLNLNLGI

-442 LPTEFWFAADQ
+442 LPTEFWFAANQ

-532 TGWLSGSLGRAMR
+532 TGWLSGSWGRAMR
-545 KFDGE
+545 KFDGA

-579 LGTTY
+579 LGSTY

-609 GPHNGGRVK
+609 GPHNGDRVK

-624 LSASYDFATK
+624 LSVSYDFATK
-634 GSIRSG
+634 GKVRSG

-667 YNGFKFLMPI
+667 YNAFKFLMPI
-677 MPSLNYYCKF
+677 MPSINYYCKF

>member
-12 VFSILKGVSAE
+12 VFGILKGVSAE
-23 MPDTLNHYGL
+23 MTDTLNHYGL
-33 QAVEIRGKRL
+33 QTVEIRGKRL
-43 RSQLREI
+43 RSPLREI
-50 EGTSIISM
+50 EGSSIISM
-58 SLMDEMPH
+58 SFMDEMPH

-126 AGHFTE
+126 AGHFSE

-155 TPTWLAAEDSLSVGA
+155 TPTWLAAEDSLWTGA

-196 LLSARTAYLNLLYS
+196 LLSARAAYLNLLYS

-232 TQLDDANVLKF
+232 TQLDDANVLKI

-262 GKLKWNNTMAAL
+262 GKLKWDNTMAAL
-274 HWYSRSKDGLEE
+274 HWYSRSKDGLDE
-286 RKKDW
+286 RGKVW

-348 QDVGITGNLA
+348 QDVDITGNLA
-358 NYQTNAQHQQATE
+358 NYQTDAQHQQAAE
-371 TSAYLQYCQPLGEK
+371 TSAYLQYSQPLGEK

-409 LKFNYDL
+409 LKLNYVL
-416 SQSAKLNLNLGI
+416 SPSAKLNLNLGI
-428 RNQYLFQTGFSSAG
+428 RNQYLFQTGFSSSG
-442 LPTEFWFAADQ
+442 LPTEFWFAADK
-453 NHRPQYAYHAALQ
+453 NHRPQYAWHAALQ

-579 LGTTY
+579 LGATY
-584 VLASGTPYTKVNYA
+584 VLASGTPYTNVNYA

-609 GPHNGGRVK
+609 GPHNGSRVK

-624 LSASYDFATK
+624 LSVSYDFATK
-634 GSIRSG
+634 GSVRSG

-667 YNGFKFLMPI
+667 YNAFKFLMPI
-677 MPSLNYYCKF
+677 MPSINYYCKF

>member
-12 VFSILKGVSAE
+12 VFGILKGVSAE
-23 MPDTLNHYGL
+23 MTDTLNHYGL

-109 APIYNAAHL
+109 APVYNAAHL

-126 AGHFTE
+126 AGHFSE

-155 TPTWLAAEDSLSVGA
+155 TPTWLAAEDSLSVGT

-179 MSSQGTLRLPVG
+179 MSSQGTLRLPIS

-196 LLSARTAYLNLLYS
+196 LLSARAAYLNLLYS

-232 TQLDDANVLKF
+232 TQLDDANVLKI

-253 IGQASHGLQ
+253 IGQASYGLQ
-262 GKLKWNNTMAAL
+262 GKLKWDNTMAAL
-274 HWYSRSKDGLEE
+274 HWYSRSKDGLNEGG
-286 RKKDW
+286 KDW

-304 RLNVDEY
+304 RLNVGEY

-325 YKGNFSWG
+325 YKGNFSLG
-333 RWSVGAEVIRHQLLP
+333 RWRMGAEVVRHQLLP
-348 QDVGITGNLA
+348 QDIGITGNLA
-358 NYQTNAQHQQATE
+358 NYQTDAHHQLATE
-371 TSAYLQYCQPLGEK
+371 ASVYLQYCQPLGEN
-385 LLMEM
+385 LLMEL

-416 SQSAKLNLNLGI
+416 SPSAKLNLNLGI

-442 LPTEFWFAADQ
+442 LPTEFWFAANQ

-579 LGTTY
+579 LGSTY

-609 GPHNGGRVK
+609 GPHNGDRVK

-624 LSASYDFATK
+624 LSVSYDFATK
-634 GSIRSG
+634 GKVRSG

-667 YNGFKFLMPI
+667 YNAFKFLMPI
-677 MPSLNYYCKF
+677 MPSINYYCKF

>member
-12 VFSILKGVSAE
+12 VFGILKGVSAE
-23 MPDTLNHYGL
+23 MTDTLNHYGL

-109 APIYNAAHL
+109 APVYNAAHL

-126 AGHFTE
+126 AGHFSE

-196 LLSARTAYLNLLYS
+196 LLSARAAYLNLLYS

-232 TQLDDANVLKF
+232 TQLDDANVLKI

-253 IGQASHGLQ
+253 IGQASYGLQ
-262 GKLKWNNTMAAL
+262 GKLKWDNTMAAL
-274 HWYSRSKDGLEE
+274 HWYSRSKDGLNEGG
-286 RKKDW
+286 KDW

-304 RLNVDEY
+304 RLNVGEY

-333 RWSVGAEVIRHQLLP
+333 RWRMGAEVVRHQLLP
-348 QDVGITGNLA
+348 QDIGITGNLA
-358 NYQTNAQHQQATE
+358 NYQTDAHHQLATE
-371 TSAYLQYCQPLGEK
+371 ASVYLQYCQPLGEK

-416 SQSAKLNLNLGI
+416 SSSAKLNLNLGI

-442 LPTEFWFAADQ
+442 LPTEFWFAADK
-453 NHRPQYAYHAALQ
+453 NHRPQYACHAALQ

-579 LGTTY
+579 LGSTY

-609 GPHNGGRVK
+609 GPHNGDRVK

-624 LSASYDFATK
+624 LSVSYDFATK
-634 GSIRSG
+634 GKVRSG

-667 YNGFKFLMPI
+667 YNAFKFLMPI
-677 MPSLNYYCKF
+677 MPSINYYCKF

>member
-12 VFSILKGVSAE
+12 VFGILKGVSAE
-23 MPDTLNHYGL
+23 MTDTLNHYGL
-33 QAVEIRGKRL
+33 QTVEIRGKRL

-109 APIYNAAHL
+109 APVYNAAHL

-126 AGHFTE
+126 AGHFSE

-155 TPTWLAAEDSLSVGA
+155 TPTWLAAEDSLSVGT

-196 LLSARTAYLNLLYS
+196 LLSARAAYLNLLYS

-232 TQLDDANVLKF
+232 TQLDDANVLKI
-243 EGYWGYDNMK
+243 EGYWGYDKMK

-274 HWYSRSKDGLEE
+274 HWYSRSKHGENE
-286 RKKDW
+286 RRKNW
-291 SMEQMVYYSRYAN
+291 QMEQMVYYSRYAN
-304 RLNVDEY
+304 RLNLNEY
-311 SFQVGMRSFIFDLG
+311 SFQVGMRSFIFVLG
-325 YKGNFSWG
+325 YKGNFSCGKW
-333 RWSVGAEVIRHQLLP
+333 RMGAEVVRHQLLP
-348 QDVGITGNLA
+348 QDIGISGNLA
-358 NYQTNAQHQQATE
+358 NYQTDTQHQQSMEA
-371 TSAYLQYCQPLGEK
+371 SAYLQYCQPLGEN
-385 LLMEM
+385 LLMEL

-453 NHRPQYAYHAALQ
+453 NHRPQYACHAALQ

-579 LGTTY
+579 LGSTY

-609 GPHNGGRVK
+609 GPHNGDRVK

-624 LSASYDFATK
+624 LSVSYDFATK
-634 GSIRSG
+634 GKVRSG

-667 YNGFKFLMPI
+667 YNAFKFLMPI
-677 MPSLNYYCKF
+677 MPSINYYCKF

>member
-109 APIYNAAHL
+109 APVYNAAHL

-155 TPTWLAAEDSLSVGA
+155 TPTWLAAEDSLLVGA

-179 MSSQGTLRLPVG
+179 MSSQGALRLPIS

-196 LLSARTAYLNLLYS
+196 LLSARAAYLNLLYS

-304 RLNVDEY
+304 RLNVNEY

-325 YKGNFSWG
+325 YKGNFSCG

-358 NYQTNAQHQQATE
+358 NYQTDAQHQQATE
-371 TSAYLQYCQPLGEK
+371 TSAYLQYCLPLGEK

>member
-12 VFSILKGVSAE
+12 VFGILKGVSAE
-23 MPDTLNHYGL
+23 MTDTLNHYGL
-33 QAVEIRGKRL
+33 QTVEIRGKRL
-43 RSQLREI
+43 RSPLREI
-50 EGTSIISM
+50 EGSSIISM
-58 SLMDEMPH
+58 SFMDEMPH

-109 APIYNAAHL
+109 APVYNAAHL

-155 TPTWLAAEDSLSVGA
+155 TPTWLGAEDSLSVGA

-179 MSSQGTLRLPVG
+179 MSSQGTLRLPIG

-196 LLSARTAYLNLLYS
+196 LLSARAAYLNLLYS

-232 TQLDDANVLKF
+232 TQLDDANVLKI

-253 IGQASHGLQ
+253 IGQASYGLQ
-262 GKLKWNNTMAAL
+262 GKLKWDNTMAAL
-274 HWYSRSKDGLEE
+274 HWYSRSRHGENE
-286 RKKDW
+286 RRKNW
-291 SMEQMVYYSRYAN
+291 QMEQMVYYSHYAN
-304 RLNVDEY
+304 RLNLNEY

-333 RWSVGAEVIRHQLLP
+333 RWRMGAEVVRHQLLP
-348 QDVGITGNLA
+348 QDIGITGNLA
-358 NYQTNAQHQQATE
+358 NYQTDAHHQLATE
-371 TSAYLQYCQPLGEK
+371 ASVYLQYCQPLGEK

-409 LKFNYDL
+409 LKLNYVL

-579 LGTTY
+579 LGSTY

-609 GPHNGGRVK
+609 GPHNGSRVK

-624 LSASYDFATK
+624 LSVSYDFATK
-634 GSIRSG
+634 GSVRSG

-667 YNGFKFLMPI
+667 YNAFKFLMPI
-677 MPSLNYYCKF
+677 MPSINYYCKF